1 MTIFVNDTFTEGS
14 TTLLTSHTS
23 DSGSTWS
30 LWFGATPAPSV
41 YTGFGG
47 AVASGSGS
55 TQAYRSSQISPSADT
70 YLTVS
75 AFIGTATGAATG
87 VISRANAAGNQAYL
101 AAYLWGTKK
110 WGIYR
115 VGASGATTLLAE
127 HAGTVT
133 YVASD
138 TPQIKFNVTGS
149 GATVTLE
156 LIVDGSTL
164 VSTTDTSGS
173 RITAAGYVGVW
184 FNTSTA
190 AQSMFFSS
198 MTASDTADTM
208 TVTGPADGRVHPL
221 SSGATGTATFEL
233 AGTYTGT
240 APDQWRLVP
249 DGSSTSVSGFD
260 WASFSSAPSGGTF
273 SQTIGGVPKL
283 NGWYNIQVRNSAAPT
298 TTYPSGK
305 VGAGVLVVVD
315 GQSNAWLWFSTTAY
329 AGDSTLTPN
338 SLLRITGVQPGT
350 TTWAVPATAT
360 MNAAIACGNALV
372 SALSCPVGLIDGSW
386 DASGLLVPAAGGA
399 TGVGGQWISSGVAG
413 TALTASNAAITAA
426 GGAAATIWIQG
437 EGDAGAGITQAAYY
451 TALGQMIAIR
461 RTHTSDAS
469 HPYVLA
475 LLARNDAGM
484 ADANREAIKL
494 AQVQKCADTGVYR
507 VERMDLP
514 LHTDGVHHT
523 AAGFTSLGQRCA
535 QAVLA
540 ALGVATYYRG
550 PRISSVVQI
559 NSTTFDVNFTVTSPA
574 TTVTPASSI
583 TGFRALDG
591 GTPVTISSA
600 TRQTA
605 TKVRLVLDSAPAA
618 LPVVQYLYGS
628 LPTITGII
636 KDDSTLTLPAEYN
649 SGVTASA
656 GAATS
661 VTLTLTTDGSTAAA
675 SLTGLKWAFFDAMPG
690 SFSAPV
696 VQGTTES
703 TNGAGSLVLDITGS
717 ALAPGANGWLIVT
730 DSDGTTTQDPAGR
743 AFSGPVVV
751 A

>member
-1 MTIFVNDTFTEGS
+1 MAIFVSDSFTEAAK
-14 TTLLTSHTS
+14 TAITSHTA
-23 DSGSTWS
+23 DSGATWS
-30 LWFGATPAPSV
+30 LWYGATPVPDV

-47 AVASGSGS
+47 AVASGA
-55 TQAYRSSQISPSADT
+55 TTAQAIRASEISPSADT
-70 YLTVS
+70 YLTVN
-75 AFIGTATGAATG
+75 AFIGTATGSASG
-87 VISRANAAGNQAYL
+87 VLARMNSGGT
-101 AAYLWGTKK
+101 AAYAAFYFWGTSK
-110 WGIYR
+110 WGVYR
-115 VGASGATTLLAE
+115 VGSGGSTTLLAE
-127 HAGTVT
+127 QSGTTT
-133 YVASD
+133 YVANA
-138 TPQIKFNVTGS
+138 TPEIKFNVTGS

-156 LIVDGSTL
+156 LIVNGSTL
-164 VSTTDTSGS
+164 VSTTDTDAA
-173 RITAAGYVGVW
+173 RITAAGYVGLW
-184 FNTSTA
+184 FNGSPA
-190 AQSMFFSS
+190 ATSMFFSAL
-198 MTASDTADTM
+198 TASDTADSM
-208 TVTGPADGRVHPL
+208 TITGPSAGRVHPL
-221 SSGATGTATFEL
+221 SSGATGTATFAL
-233 AGTYTGT
+233 TGTYTGT
-240 APDQWRLVP
+240 APDQWRLVE
-249 DGSSTSVSGFD
+249 DGGSTSVSGFD
-260 WASFSSAPSGGTF
+260 WASFSSAPSAGTF
-273 SQTIGGVPKL
+273 SQTISSVPKL
-283 NGWYNIQVRNSAAPT
+283 AGWYNIQVRNSAAPSNIYT
-298 TTYPSGK
+298 SGK

-315 GQSNAWLWFSTTAY
+315 GQSQAWLWFSSTAY
-329 AGDSTLTPN
+329 AGNSSLTPN

-350 TTWAVPATAT
+350 TTWAVPDTAT
-360 MNAAIACGNALV
+360 MNGAIACGNALV
-372 SALSCPVGLIDGSW
+372 TGLGCPVGLIDGSW
-386 DASGLLVPAAGGA
+386 DASGLLVPASGGA

-437 EGDAGAGITQAAYY
+437 EGDAGAGITQANYY

-461 RTHTSDAS
+461 RTHTSNAT

-559 NSTTFDVNFTVTSPA
+559 DSTTFDVNFTVTSPA
-574 TTVTPASSI
+574 TTVTPATSV
-583 TGFRALDG
+583 TGFRVLVSG
-591 GTPVTISSA
+591 SPVTISSA
-600 TRQTA
+600 TRQSA
-605 TKVRLVLDSAPAA
+605 TKVRLVLASAPGS
-618 LPVVQYLYGS
+618 LPTVQYLYGS
-628 LPTITGII
+628 LPTITGIV

-649 SGVTASA
+649 AGVLASA

-690 SFSAPV
+690 SFAAPV
-696 VQGTTES
+696 AQGTTET
-703 TNGAGSLVLDITGS
+703 TNGSGSLVLDITGS
-717 ALAPGANGWLIVT
+717 ALAPGATGWLIVT
-730 DSDGTTTQDPAGR
+730 DSDGTTTQDPAGK

>member
-190 AQSMFFSS
+190 AQSMFFSTLS
-198 MTASDTADTM
+198 ASDVLEAASITA
-208 TVTGPADGRVHPL
+208 PADGRIYPL
-221 SSGATGTATFEL
+221 SSGATGTATFTL
-233 AGTYTGT
+233 AGTYSGT
-240 APDQWRLVP
+240 APDQWRLVL
-249 DGSSTSVSGFD
+249 DGGSTSVSGFD
-260 WASFSSAPSGGTF
+260 WASFTTAPSGGTF
-273 SQTIGGVPKL
+273 SQTIASVPKL
-283 NGWYNIQVRNSAAPT
+283 AGWYNIQVRNSGAPT
-298 TTYPSGK
+298 NIATSGK
-305 VGAGVLVVVD
+305 VGAGVLVAVD
-315 GQSNAWLWFSTTAY
+315 GQSQAWLWFSSTSY
-329 AGDSTLTPN
+329 AGDSSLTPN
-338 SLLRITGVQPGT
+338 TLVRITGVQPGT
-350 TTWAVPATAT
+350 TTWAVPNAAT
-360 MNAAIACGNALV
+360 MNGAIACGNALV
-372 SALSCPVGLIDGSW
+372 TGLGCPVGLIDGSW

-535 QAVLA
+535 QAVLV

-550 PRISSVVQI
+550 PRITAVNKVT
-559 NSTTFDVNFTVTSPA
+559 STTFDVTFALTSPA
-574 TTVTPASSI
+574 TTITPVSSI
-583 TGFRALDG
+583 TGFRVLDG
-591 GTPVTISSA
+591 GSPITVSSA
-600 TRQTA
+600 TRQSA
-605 TKVRLVLDSAPAA
+605 TKVRLTLASAPAT
-618 LPVVQYLYGS
+618 LPTIQYLYGS
-628 LPTITGII
+628 LPTITGVI
-636 KDDSTLTLPAEYN
+636 KDDSTLALPAEYN
-649 SGVTASA
+649 SGVVSA
-656 GAATS
+656 EAAATS
-661 VTLTLTTDGSTAAA
+661 VTLTLTTDGSTPAA
-675 SLTGLKWAFFDAMPG
+675 SLSGLKWAFFDQMPG
-690 SFSAPV
+690 SFLAPV
-696 VQGTTES
+696 AQGTTES
-703 TNGAGSLVLDITGS
+703 TDGSGSLVLDITGTT
-717 ALAPGANGWLIVT
+717 LAAGGTGWLVVT
-730 DSDGTTTQDPAGR
+730 NTDGTTSQSPSAK
-743 AFSGPVVV
+743 AFAGPVTV